1 MGIMVLE
8 IIAVFLATSLSF
20 FLFYFSV
27 PYWTGNDMAELSS
40 SGIWRAFYRFLSKI
54 GYLIHRLCET
64 VYGILPIPNAM
75 RRGAIGACTNM
86 LFYVIV
92 LHLLIGGYSSVTN
105 ALFPEGIEELAN
117 GGSRVWDV
125 LCSGVVFLRLVGKL
139 APGNNIFAVL
149 IIIVVSA
156 ALYTV
161 INTLFFSILFGLLHE
176 KVDPLGKEGLLGKLT
191 IVRNLRTQGTIPLT
205 LLAIAAYSVV
215 ASVFGFHTTSLWEV
229 FLQVLDEIELI
240 PIVMSFLITN
250 AVCRGVCIGAG
261 VAVRHMPAS
270 IQGAVK
276 ELSDRGNKWCTK
288 EDRHRASKHVVHS
301 VVTRPPVP
309 TPTRKSPE
317 EYIHRKLERYW
328 DNMMKYGDWLAG
340 LDRNSPTLVE
350 DFIQKNFPELS
361 SEDLAP
367 RLMYLCHGVKPDELE
382 VEYKIL

>member
-1 MGIMVLE
+1 MILKT
-8 IIAVFLATSLSF
+8 IAVFLATSLSF

-27 PYWTGNDMAELSS
+27 PYRAGSDMAELSS
-40 SGIWRAFYRFLSKI
+40 SGIWRAFYRFLSRI

-64 VYGILPIPNAM
+64 AYNALPLPKAM
-75 RRGAIGACTNM
+75 KRGEIGACTNL
-86 LFYVIV
+86 LFYVII
-92 LHLLIGGYSSVTN
+92 LYLLISGYSSITGAV
-105 ALFPEGIEELAN
+105 FPEGVGELAS
-117 GGSRVWDV
+117 GGDRVWDV
-125 LCSGVVFLRLVGKL
+125 LCSVLVFLRLL
-139 APGNNIFAVL
+139 NNLMPGNNIFAVL
-149 IIIVVSA
+149 AIIAVSLT
-156 ALYTV
+156 LYTV

-288 EDRHRASKHVVHS
+288 EDLRRASKHVVHS
-301 VVTRPPVP
+301 VVTRPPEPAP
-309 TPTRKSPE
+309 TKKSPE

-328 DNMMKYGDWLAG
+328 DDMMEYGTQLDG
-340 LDRNSPTLVE
+340 LDRNSPSVVK
-350 DFIQKNFPELS
+350 DFIQKNFTGYSPE
-361 SEDLAP
+361 ELAP
-367 RLMYLCHGVKPDELE
+367 RLVYLCHGMERDELE
-382 VEYKIL
+382 VEYMIP

>member
-1 MGIMVLE
+1 MVLE

-27 PYWTGNDMAELSS
+27 PYRAGSDMAELSS

-64 VYGILPIPNAM
+64 VYNALPLPKVLK
-75 RRGAIGACTNM
+75 RGAVGACTNL
-86 LFYVIV
+86 LFYVVI
-92 LHLLIGGYSSVTN
+92 LYLLISGYSNITNSV
-105 ALFPEGIEELAN
+105 FPEGVGELAN
-117 GGSRVWDV
+117 GGDRVWDV
-125 LCSGVVFLRLVGKL
+125 LCSVLVFLRLL
-139 APGNNIFAVL
+139 NSLMPGNSIFAVL
-149 IIIVVSA
+149 ATIVVSLL
-156 ALYTV
+156 LYTV

-215 ASVFGFHTTSLWEV
+215 ASVFGFHTTSLWEG

-288 EDRHRASKHVVHS
+288 EDLRRASKHVVHS
-301 VVTRPPVP
+301 VVTRPPEPAP
-309 TPTRKSPE
+309 TKKSPE

-328 DNMMKYGDWLAG
+328 DDMMEYGDQLAG